1 MRAMAKKVILVL
13 CMLVVTAT
21 QLYSSA
27 FGMQMDTSSS
37 SSAQTSS
44 SHAMHSFGN
53 VEIDA
58 VAENYYD
65 QLIAEN
71 NTHCSTMQSS
81 GDQSCDE
88 MTDCAQLQCVSSID
102 GGLTNYLFD
111 LKSLI
116 AARIAV
122 NDLLLTQNSG
132 SLYRPPITH

>member
-1 MRAMAKKVILVL
+1 MAKKVILVL
-13 CMLVVTAT
+13 CMLVVTTT

-27 FGMQMDTSSS
+27 FGMQMETNSSS
-37 SSAQTSS
+37 PAQASS
-44 SHAMHSFGN
+44 SHAMHYFDN

-58 VAENYYD
+58 VAENDHD

-71 NTHCSTMQSS
+71 DTHCSAMQSNS
-81 GDQSCDE
+81 VQSCDE
-88 MTDCAQLQCVSSID
+88 MTDCAQLQCVSPVD

-116 AARIAV
+116 TARIAV
-122 NDLLLTQNSG
+122 DDLLLTQNRG